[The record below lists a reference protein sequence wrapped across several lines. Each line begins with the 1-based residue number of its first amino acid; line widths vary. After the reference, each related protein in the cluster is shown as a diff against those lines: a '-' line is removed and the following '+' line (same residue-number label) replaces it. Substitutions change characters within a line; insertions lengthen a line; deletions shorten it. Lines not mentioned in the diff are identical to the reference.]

1 MTIQT
6 CTECWELVPQATVC
20 IHCGAP
26 LEDGFPQQMPTADKI
41 RDLADKKAIESS
53 HESVTNEA
61 LRFKHGLYQRPLVFF
76 LYDHETPEFL
86 SECTSL
92 TVETSTGEPW
102 DIDGIEHLLVTD
114 DRMLALGVRNDEDFA
129 VHVSLADVVAVESS
143 VGWLN
148 KRLIF
153 SMADGSI
160 YTFILP
166 ELDEDE
172 TEIAATHL
180 HGVAQQHDSTESE
193 AYKFMDAVDEA
204 VAASDDAQEAAEA
217 LAQQFRKNAE
227 PTVYDQ
233 VAADAGSFE
242 EFLVGVSEANQT
254 RQASDPEAETSLQ
267 PATSRSRLQ
276 QLRDEVALTIAGAD
290 RRDVSEYALGS
301 GLAFGGVAVA
311 ASLSTPIGVAA
322 LLAGGAAT
330 GAYASTHPDS
340 IVSQI
345 NLLEMAQT
353 TRSRTGSVGPND
365 AVHEVGTET
374 MAGVT
379 EYLQQADVA
388 HAEWLANVDPEFIM
402 RSARQAGT
410 VASQSGRDIDETH
423 ARVVGGGIGLLAGG
437 LDREQQETLQE
448 IAQLMNED
456 TEEK

>member
-6 CTECWELVPQATVC
+6 CTECWELAPQATVC
-20 IHCGAP
+20 IHCGAT
-26 LEDGFPQQMPTADKI
+26 LEDGFSRQMPTADKI
-41 RDLADKKAIESS
+41 RDLANDKAIQSS
-53 HESVTNEA
+53 HENVTFAA
-61 LRFKHGLYQRPLVFF
+61 LRSKHAVYHRPLVFF
-76 LYDHETPEFL
+76 LYDTETPEFL
-86 SECTSL
+86 CECTSL
-92 TVETSTGEPW
+92 TVETSTGESW
-102 DIDGIEHLLVTD
+102 DIDDIEHLLVTD
-114 DRMLALGVRNDEDFA
+114 DRMLVLGVRDDEDFA

-148 KRLIF
+148 KRLTF
-153 SMADGSI
+153 SMADESS
-160 YTFILP
+160 YTVTLAG
-166 ELDEDE
+166 LDGDE

-180 HGVAQQHDSTESE
+180 HGIAQQHDSTESE
-193 AYKFMDAVDEA
+193 AYKFLDAVDEA
-204 VAASDDAQEAAEA
+204 VAGSDDAQEVAET
-217 LAQQFRKNAE
+217 LAQQFRKKAE

-233 VAADAGSFE
+233 VAADAESFE

-254 RQASDPEAETSLQ
+254 RQASDPEVETSLQ
-267 PATSRSRLQ
+267 PATSRTRLQ
-276 QLRDEVALTIAGAD
+276 QLRDEVALTISGAD

-301 GLAFGGVAVA
+301 GLTFGSVAVA

-345 NLLEMAQT
+345 NPLELAQM
-353 TRSRTGSVGPND
+353 TRSRTGSVGPDD
-365 AVHEVGTET
+365 AVHDVGTET

-448 IAQLMNED
+448 IAQLMNKDEG
-456 TEEK
+456 E